1 MPDEPVTRDAE
12 REVTTVRIDYD
23 RIASSYDRRF
33 EASPMDQVALAL
45 QALAQNLEADRILE
59 VGCGT
64 GRYLSNLWRETNHSC
79 GLDTSMGMLRQAR
92 QRNSQFTLLHGR
104 TCQISFPDAAFD
116 LVYCVN
122 AIHHF
127 DARRAFISEAHS
139 VLRPDGALAVIGPD
153 PHDPAG
159 RWYVY
164 DYFRGTLETDLA
176 RFPSWGTV
184 LDWMVAAGFQVVEG
198 RLIQRI
204 VDHKVG
210 REVLDDPF
218 LQKNACSQLALLS
231 DDAYNAGL
239 RRIEGALEEATT
251 RGETVLFP
259 VDLRIG
265 AIIARHRSQDYGI
278 GTRS

>member
-1 MPDEPVTRDAE
+1 MNRDTGGHTATR
-12 REVTTVRIDYD
+12 RIDYD
-23 RIASSYDRRF
+23 RIAPSYDQRF
-33 EASPMDQVALAL
+33 AFSPMERVVAAL
-45 QALAQNLEADRILE
+45 QALAQDLGASRILE

-64 GRYLSNLWRETNHSC
+64 GRYLADLCPDTDRCC
-79 GLDTSMGMLRQAR
+79 GLDTSMGMLHQAHER
-92 QRNSQFTLLHGR
+92 SSRLHLVRGR
-104 TCQISFPDAAFD
+104 ACQIGFVDAVFN

-127 DARRAFISEAHS
+127 DDPRAFIGEAHR
-139 VLRPDGALAVIGPD
+139 VLEPDGVLAVMGSN
-153 PHDPAG
+153 PHDPAD

-164 DYFRGTLETDLA
+164 DYFEGTIQTDLE

-184 LDWMVAAGFQVVEG
+184 VDWMIAAGFQVVEW

-218 LQKNACSQLALLS
+218 LQKSACSQLALLS
-231 DDAYNAGL
+231 NDAYTAGL
-239 RRIEGALEEATT
+239 RRIEGAVEEAAM

-265 AIIARHRSQDYGI
+265 AIIARHRSRDYGI